1 MAYVDL
7 NAIRAGIAKTPETSV
22 FTSIKA
28 RIDALGNNLATAPC
42 LHPFIGNPTNEM
54 LDGIPFRLID
64 YIELVDWTARLFR
77 EDKASMDINQPA
89 ILARLNFNQKSWLTV
104 CTALEKA
111 RSTAVGC
118 HVHMVQAKA
127 ALNKRRMHIYQLE

>member
-1 MAYVDL
+1 VDL
-7 NAIRAGIAKTPETSV
+7 NPIRAGIAKTPETSE

-28 RIDALGNNLATAPC
+28 RIDALDKNLTTAPC
-42 LHPFIGNPTNEM
+42 LHPFIGNPTNKM

-77 EDKASMDINQPA
+77 ENKASMDDNQPA
-89 ILARLNFNQKSWLTV
+89 ILTRLNFNQKSWLTV
-104 CTALEKA
+104 CTELEKT

-118 HVHMVQAKA
+118 HINTVQAKA
-127 ALNKRRMHIYQLE
+127 ALKKSKMQTYQLE